1 MRSNPESVTI
11 RDINTL
17 AEMRQIEVLQ
27 KEIWGVEDLEVFP
40 ALALRPLKELGAVLI
55 GAFNN
60 HDLVGFVFGFPGIID
75 GETVIHSDL
84 LAVKPEFRSLN
95 LGFLLKLAQRDKAL
109 SLGVN
114 KITWTFD
121 PLQSRNAHLNFAKLG
136 VTSNRYEID
145 FYGET
150 TSPLHQGSTDRLWV
164 TWDLK
169 STRVKDRLAQI
180 AEIEEQVPAEAKT
193 LIVISKD
200 GIPKAEFS
208 TSDATLLIEI
218 PTIEISK
225 PVRHNW
231 RMATR
236 EAFTLAI
243 ESGYEVR
250 EFCRRGPEAGVY
262 VLRRIPSQFD
272 G

>member
-11 RDINTL
+11 RDIDTL

-60 HDLVGFVFGFPGIID
+60 HDLVGFVFGFPGIIE

-136 VTSNRYEID
+136 VTSRRYEVN

-150 TSPLHQGSTDRLWV
+150 TSFLHRGSTDRLWV

-169 STRVKDRLAQI
+169 SERVKRRLAQ
-180 AEIEEQVPAEAKT
+180 EELADSALPDSYKLVNINAQGSPTVNLATASNT
-193 LIVISKD
+193 LV
-200 GIPKAEFS
+200 
-208 TSDATLLIEI
+208 IEI
-218 PTIEISK
+218 LLAQVGPEMTDS
-225 PVRHNW
+225 W
-231 RMATR
+231 RIATR
-236 EAFTLAI
+236 EAFLFALR
-243 ESGYEVR
+243 EGYEVK
-250 EFCRRGPEAGVY
+250 EFLRGPKIGQY
-262 VLRRIPSQFD
+262 VLTRE
-272 G
+272 